1 MQASHTRQVCG
12 EWMRQQ
18 GGKMVHNTHRKTQ
31 EPPPWEPGDLPDT
44 TWDAHSRGKGQTMQ
58 TRGGGGV
65 LELYIR

>member
-1 MQASHTRQVCG
+1 MQPSHTRQVCG

-18 GGKMVHNTHRKTQ
+18 GGKTVHNTHRKTQ
-31 EPPPWEPGDLPDT
+31 EPRDLPDT
-44 TWDAHSRGKGQTMQ
+44 TWDAHSRGKGQAMQ